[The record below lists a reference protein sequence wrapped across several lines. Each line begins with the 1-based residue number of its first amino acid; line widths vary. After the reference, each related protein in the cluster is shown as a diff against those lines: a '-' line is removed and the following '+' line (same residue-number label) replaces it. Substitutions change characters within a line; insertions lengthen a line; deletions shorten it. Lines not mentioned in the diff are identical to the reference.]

1 MPLIFNSR
9 TFVKV
14 KIVTIKVKPGKGDY
28 RTPVVTCTKCYGSTI
43 YLFNRKN
50 LRLGPCGLVSC
61 PDAKYW
67 DDKAMFH
74 DSAFYLHE
82 RRQECVFNE

>member
-28 RTPVVTCTKCYGSTI
+28 RSDLHKM
-43 YLFNRKN
+43 LRFHDLLNRKN